1 MKLPQIDIEYLER
14 LTKLASHDGTAILIS
29 VFFIFYVISFLN
41 HQFKKIDK
49 RLCDIYKNTKGY
61 IQGVTLLGI
70 YEIFISDI
78 RNAVEKYIY
87 DKIENNNLKNYYE
100 GYIENDI
107 VNIESTQINEKREV
121 LITLTTYNNVNQF
134 RNITEKRLK
143 FHINNIKL
151 VFLDELKKVSINY
164 ENLRNITKREMEL
177 FEKETIND
185 LKLIF

>member
-1 MKLPQIDIEYLER
+1 M
-14 LTKLASHDGTAILIS
+14 
-29 VFFIFYVISFLN
+29 
-41 HQFKKIDK
+41 
-49 RLCDIYKNTKGY
+49 
-61 IQGVTLLGI
+61 
-70 YEIFISDI
+70 
-78 RNAVEKYIY
+78 
-87 DKIENNNLKNYYE
+87 
-100 GYIENDI
+100 
-107 VNIESTQINEKREV
+107 
-121 LITLTTYNNVNQF
+121 NQF